1 MAEDSSAVWTDV
13 MSQTQQE
20 AVREAYER
28 KFQPRSYVEQHRGA
42 ILLTFQQIELHRIF
56 SSDLEQG
63 KTLLDVGSG
72 PTVNFVL
79 SASSRYKDIVLSDL
93 VQANRIE
100 LEKWLSGRESAVNCE
115 FYAKIVAAL
124 EGCSDVESRVC
135 ELAERTR
142 AVVRKVI
149 PCDVLKPGVLPEEHR
164 ESFDAVLSCNCLE
177 TAAQDH
183 ASYRRL
189 VCNVAG
195 LVKPGGL
202 LIWAGVGGLAMYP
215 VADEEFPMADVTEQV
230 LKEALTDAALRVEV
244 YRTKMYD
251 GDDEEARRKRFG
263 FVIAARKT

>member
-1 MAEDSSAVWTDV
+1 
-13 MSQTQQE
+13 MSKTQQE

-28 KFQPRSYVEQHRGA
+28 KFQPRSYVEQYRGT
-42 ILLTFQQIELHRIF
+42 ILLTFQQTELHRIF
-56 SSDLEQG
+56 SSDHEQG

-79 SASSRYKDIVLSDL
+79 SASNQYKDIVLSDL
-93 VQANRIE
+93 VEANRIE

-124 EGCSDVESRVC
+124 EGCSDVKRRVC
-135 ELAERTR
+135 ELAESIRT
-142 AVVRKVI
+142 VVRKVI

-164 ESFDAVLSCNCLE
+164 ESFDAVLCCNCLE

-202 LIWAGVGGLAMYP
+202 LIWAGVGGMAMYP
-215 VADEEFPMADVTEQV
+215 VANEEFPMADVTEEV
-230 LKEALTDAALRVEV
+230 IKEALTDAALKVEV

-251 GDDEEARRKRFG
+251 GNVEEARRKRFG
-263 FVIAARKT
+263 FVIAARKA

>member
-1 MAEDSSAVWTDV
+1 MAKWK
-13 MSQTQQE
+13 
-20 AVREAYER
+20 R
-28 KFQPRSYVEQHRGA
+28 KRGQ
-42 ILLTFQQIELHRIF
+42 L
-56 SSDLEQG
+56 
-63 KTLLDVGSG
+63 
-72 PTVNFVL
+72 
-79 SASSRYKDIVLSDL
+79 
-93 VQANRIE
+93 
-100 LEKWLSGRESAVNCE
+100 
-115 FYAKIVAAL
+115 
-124 EGCSDVESRVC
+124 DVESRVC